1 MTSSK
6 AAETNIEVLSGTIVD
21 VKFRRREHYSEDENT
36 IAFTKMLRNRRFIF
50 FKNRYVSKHF
60 TKNIS
65 GSIVGTGNGDVKV
78 LRDMSQFAATNTI
91 TRTALGLLAHQTFSG
106 IAGEEAPRP
115 TR

>member
-1 MTSSK
+1 
-6 AAETNIEVLSGTIVD
+6 
-21 VKFRRREHYSEDENT
+21 
-36 IAFTKMLRNRRFIF
+36 MLPNRRFIF
-50 FKNRYVSKHF
+50 LKKSIRFETIH
-60 TKNIS
+60 KNIYA
-65 GSIVGTGNGDVKV
+65 SIFGIGNGDVKV